1 MISYIIH
8 EIALLEKRSDRSNT
22 IHAKINVKKQDF
34 LHKIGSNPVS

>member
-8 EIALLEKRSDRSNT
+8 EIALLEKRSDSNNA
-22 IHAKINVKKQDF
+22 IQVKIGIKKQDF